1 MSTSMSTFSAL
12 ELAFKSGS
20 KDEVSKAL
28 QLFVDTPLSSEE
40 RGAVFVGIAM
50 LYMKLKTEL
59 NQDYAE
65 VLKKTIQR
73 VQSITTQERKLGD
86 AVKIQELKQSI

>member
-1 MSTSMSTFSAL
+1 MSTSTFNAL

-20 KDEVSKAL
+20 KEEVSKAL
-28 QLFVDTPLSSEE
+28 QLFADTPLTSEE

-59 NQDYAE
+59 NEDYAE

-73 VQSITTQERKLGD
+73 VQAITTQERKLGD
-86 AVKIQELKQSI
+86 AQQIQELKASI